1 MEAVFLTSLCGIIAS
16 TILAISSNDAVVK
29 ECMLW
34 VLLICWPL
42 LLWSSHVKATK
53 NNK

>member
-1 MEAVFLTSLCGIIAS
+1 MESIFLTSLCGIIAS
-16 TILAISSNDAVVK
+16 SILAISSNDAVTK

-34 VLLICWPL
+34 VLFICWPL
-42 LLWSSHVKATK
+42 LLWSAHVRATK

>member
-16 TILAISSNDAVVK
+16 SILAISSNDAQIK
-29 ECMLW
+29 ECMLM

-42 LLWSSHVKATK
+42 FLWSAHVKATK

>member
-1 MEAVFLTSLCGIIAS
+1 MVAIQLTSLCGIIAG
-16 TILAISSNDAVVK
+16 TTLAIWSNDAVIK

-42 LLWSSHVKATK
+42 LLWSSHKIGIK

>member
-1 MEAVFLTSLCGIIAS
+1 MQSIFLTSLCGIIAG
-16 TILAISSNDAVVK
+16 TTLAIWSNDAVIK

-42 LLWSSHVKATK
+42 LLWSAHEKATK

>member
-1 MEAVFLTSLCGIIAS
+1 MESIFLTSLCGIIAS
-16 TILAISSNDAVVK
+16 TILAISSSDTVTK

-42 LLWSSHVKATK
+42 LLWSAHVKANK

>member
-1 MEAVFLTSLCGIIAS
+1 METIQLTSLCGIIAGM
-16 TILAISSNDAVVK
+16 TLAVCTNDQELK
-29 ECMLW
+29 GCMLW

-42 LLWSSHVKATK
+42 LLWSSHKIGIK